1 MRRFALAVALLATP
15 AAAVA
20 AQSQTKDLIQQVR
33 TLMSANQLDSANL
46 LLTTALA
53 SATERADSVTTY
65 EWLAVLAF
73 TRRSDSATRVAFH
86 HVLQLDSTFQIP
98 NLWQSAPRLAQLLE
112 AERMELRPGILLT
125 ANEVEERPRQLSG
138 PALVYPVDVV
148 RRRIRGRALIGMTID
163 TLGRVE
169 ERSIDFLATPDSVVN
184 AALRTMLLA
193 SAFSPGRLHGR
204 RVRTMIELAVDLDS
218 GSLPSAT
225 SLITSARARV
235 AAHQTDSALALLT
248 QALDPAIRPTEGERV
263 YAQLVEGIAWM
274 AAGRDT
280 LARESMDSG
289 LAGYQR
295 LIDGGVALAPFLQR
309 LADSVRLA
317 RARGRK
323 RGGQRLPR

>member
-1 MRRFALAVALLATP
+1 MHRFAFAVALLATP
-15 AAAVA
+15 AATVA
-20 AQSQTKDLIQQVR
+20 AQSQPKDLFQHIR
-33 TLMSANQLDSANL
+33 TLMSANQLDSADL

-53 SATERADSVTTY
+53 RATARADSVTAY
-65 EWLAVLAF
+65 EWLAMLGF

-125 ANEVEERPRQLSG
+125 ANEVEERPRRLSG
-138 PALVYPVDVV
+138 PTLVYPADIV
-148 RRRIRGRALIGMTID
+148 RRRIRGRALVGMTID

-169 ERSIDFLATPDSVVN
+169 EHSIDVLATPDSVVN

-204 RVRTMIELAVDLDS
+204 SVRTMIELGIDLDS

-225 SLITSARARV
+225 SLITSARTRIAAR
-235 AAHQTDSALALLT
+235 QTDSALALLD
-248 QALDPAIRPTEGERV
+248 QALDPATRPTDGEVV
-263 YAQLVEGIAWM
+263 YARLVQGVAWA

-280 LARESMDSG
+280 LAAAALDSG
-289 LAGYQR
+289 LAGYKR
-295 LIDGGVALAPFLQR
+295 LTDRGVALAPFLKR

-317 RARGRK
+317 REPRRK
-323 RGGQRLPR
+323 RG